1 MLELKNMIFKM
12 KIFIGDLSNR
22 KNTDK
27 EKTSELKIRLTKIIP
42 KSSYYMATIPQLSI
56 SLFILGNRIDLLV

>member
-27 EKTSELKIRLTKIIP
+27 EKTTELKIR
-42 KSSYYMATIPQLSI
+42 
-56 SLFILGNRIDLLV
+56 

>member
-1 MLELKNMIFKM
+1 MIELKKMIFKM

-27 EKTSELKIRLTKIIP
+27 EKTSKLKIR
-42 KSSYYMATIPQLSI
+42 
-56 SLFILGNRIDLLV
+56 